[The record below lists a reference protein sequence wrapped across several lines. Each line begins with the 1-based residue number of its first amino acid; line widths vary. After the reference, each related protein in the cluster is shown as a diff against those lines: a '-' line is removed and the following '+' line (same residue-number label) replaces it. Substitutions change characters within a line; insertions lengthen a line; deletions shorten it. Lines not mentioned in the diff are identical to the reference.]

1 MSMSTC
7 GTIIS
12 IPPDLPGLPRDDGGP
27 VFREPWEAQAFALAV
42 NLHARGHFGWPE
54 FADSL
59 SQTIRAAPERPYY
72 EQWLAALEDLVA
84 RKGLA

>member
-1 MSMSTC
+1 MSMSTS

-12 IPPDLPGLPRDDGGP
+12 TPPDLPGLPRDDGGP

-42 NLHARGHFGWPE
+42 NLHARGHFAWGE

-59 SQTIRAAPERPYY
+59 SRVIRAAPDRPYY
-72 EQWLAALEDLVA
+72 EQWLAALEALVA
-84 RKGLA
+84 SKGLA